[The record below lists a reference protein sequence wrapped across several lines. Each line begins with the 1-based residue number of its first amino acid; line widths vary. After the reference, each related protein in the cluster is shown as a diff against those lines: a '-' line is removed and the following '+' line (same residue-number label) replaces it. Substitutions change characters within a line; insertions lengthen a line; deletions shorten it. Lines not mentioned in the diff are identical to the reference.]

1 MKYYGTAA
9 YGSPDWGMERY
20 YAREDM
26 RQALDGWEAEN
37 RILHESGLIEIAKNR
52 RGSLSAMRT
61 ANLTPKKIGKRTLR
75 KMLPV
80 SVKIPKP
87 R

>member
-37 RILHESGLIEIAKNR
+37 RILHESGLIEIAKKSAR
-52 RGSLSAMRT
+52 SLSAMRT
-61 ANLTPKKIGKRTLR
+61 ANLTARRIGKRTLR
-75 KMLPV
+75 RCFPY
-80 SVKIPKP
+80 